1 MVFTKA
7 LKSCGGCFTCQKG
20 AFFKKP
26 ILFDLPNAYIIYLVS
41 KSTFCIWKVQT
52 NGHSIFVTTFA
63 KFFFFF
69 LVRKNLPIITGESV
83 IFFSILTAF
92 YGYKSFIIPSHN
104 SDRQAYCPQPEVKD
118 QEDNSIPY
126 RSGRSNGTE
135 TLLIH
140 TAQNTGVFR
149 LISAAPANS
158 GVFRRI
164 LVPGRYKMNNF
175 GVLDD
180 HDSPNFSL

>member
-1 MVFTKA
+1 MVASHVKKERFSKSRFYLIYQMHILYIWFQKA
-7 LKSCGGCFTCQKG
+7 LFAFGKSK
-20 AFFKKP
+20 
-26 ILFDLPNAYIIYLVS
+26 
-41 KSTFCIWKVQT
+41 QT
-52 NGHSIFVTTFA
+52 GTQFLLQLSQN
-63 KFFFFF
+63 FFFF

-149 LISAAPANS
+149 LISAAPVNS

-164 LVPGRYKMNNF
+164 LVRGRYKMNNF